1 MRFFVIGL
9 GSMGKRRVRCLL
21 ELGYRPD
28 EIYGFDNR
36 GDRRVET
43 VNRYGIRV
51 IDTMEGFNFR
61 SVDAFIVSLPPDKHK
76 IGVDIA
82 VKYQKPVFVE
92 ASVILSETE
101 LIREVGKDIFIAPS
115 CTFVFHPMIKE
126 IKRIV
131 NSEKYGKVCNFSY
144 HSGQYLPDWHPWED
158 VKDFYVSNRLTGGA
172 REIVPYELTWITDTF
187 GMPDQIK
194 GFYRKT
200 MDIGCDIEDSYAS
213 VLSYGDMIGT
223 LLVDVVSRYPAR
235 NLIIN
240 MEKGQIQ
247 WRWDEEK
254 IRIYSAETGETSFIE
269 QANQMHEEG
278 YSSMIG
284 EAMYIEEIRAFLS
297 GIESADSFPN
307 TIEKDIRVLGLLN
320 QIEVS
325 DGGFDRE

>member
-172 REIVPYELTWITDTF
+172 REIVPYELTWITDSVFKVLTRYSRF
-187 GMPDQIK
+187 VCSRNWSLLESQTKYFNSKSIRFAK
-194 GFYRKT
+194 IFS
-200 MDIGCDIEDSYAS
+200 EDHP
-213 VLSYGDMIGT
+213 GPG
-223 LLVDVVSRYPAR
+223 R
-235 NLIIN
+235 
-240 MEKGQIQ
+240 
-247 WRWDEEK
+247 
-254 IRIYSAETGETSFIE
+254 
-269 QANQMHEEG
+269 
-278 YSSMIG
+278 
-284 EAMYIEEIRAFLS
+284 
-297 GIESADSFPN
+297 
-307 TIEKDIRVLGLLN
+307 
-320 QIEVS
+320 
-325 DGGFDRE
+325 